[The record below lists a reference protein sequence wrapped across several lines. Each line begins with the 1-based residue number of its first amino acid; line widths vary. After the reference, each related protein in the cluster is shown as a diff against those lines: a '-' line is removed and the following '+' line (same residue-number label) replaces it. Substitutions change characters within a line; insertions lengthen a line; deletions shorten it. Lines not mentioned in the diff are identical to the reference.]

1 VTHSRLGAALAI
13 CAMVCGSTALVAHD
27 ISTSESTLAVHG
39 REIEAALILNL
50 LDFHRLP
57 DIDRNRDGVVS
68 YDELDESITPLFAAV
83 RELYRV
89 RAPDAAVQ
97 TTVERYAFVGPNR
110 IRLDI
115 RYRFAADITSITVE
129 SRLDRISQ
137 ADHRHLTTVTV
148 GGSVQQAVL
157 DAATPTMVFDAGR
170 VAYLRTAWSLF
181 GVGLRQAFAGYD
193 HLALLVGLLI
203 AAATARSAI
212 VLVTSFTL
220 GYSTTLALAAFDL
233 LLPPARLTGCLI
245 ALSVGYVALENMLS
259 DRPPARGWVAFP
271 LGLIHGVGVAAGLR
285 SIPLP
290 RSSLVL
296 SLLSFN
302 LGIEVGV
309 LVVVAAVWPLILAV
323 VDAPFRSRIL
333 STVSSGLACLS
344 IYWFV
349 QRAFLG

>member
-13 CAMVCGSTALVAHD
+13 CALVCGSTALVAHD
-27 ISTSESTLAVHG
+27 ISRSESTLAVHG

-50 LDFHRLP
+50 LDFHELP

-68 YDELDESITPLFAAV
+68 YDELDESIARLYAAV
-83 RELYRV
+83 REHYRV
-89 RAPDAAVQ
+89 RAPDAAVE
-97 TTVERYAFVGPNR
+97 TTVERYTFVGPNR

-115 RYRFAADITSITVE
+115 RYRFAADITSIVVE

-148 GGSVQQAVL
+148 GGSVQEAVL
-157 DAATPTMVFDAGR
+157 DAATPAMVFDAGR
-170 VAYLRTAWSLF
+170 GAYLRTAWNLF
-181 GVGLRQAFAGYD
+181 RVGFRQAFAGYD

-203 AAATARSAI
+203 AAATVRSAI
-212 VLVTSFTL
+212 VLAIAFTI
-220 GYSTTLALAAFDL
+220 GYSSTLALATFDV

-245 ALSVGYVALENMLS
+245 ALSVGYVAVENMLS
-259 DRPPARGWVAFP
+259 DRPAARGRVAFP
-271 LGLIHGVGVAAGLR
+271 LGLIHGFGVAAVLR
-285 SIPLP
+285 SVPLP
-290 RSSLVL
+290 RSSLGL

-302 LGIEVGV
+302 LGIDAGL
-309 LVVVAAVWPLILAV
+309 LVVVAAVLPLILAV
-323 VDAPFRSRIL
+323 VDSPLRARLL

-349 QRAFLG
+349 QRAFQG